1 MGSVGLRRNGKVL
14 CAVVACMLPILA
26 QAAAGGPTS
35 SSVGGTLVTALPPAR
50 PADLPRSEDGPAA
63 APKSHKPATLRPPRD
78 ASVAHAGRASDGTGD
93 GELET
98 PVDVGRPDRPGS
110 FGNQPVRVPGP
121 FLKGKTVAPH
131 SKRPDLEL
139 SNDGRTTV
147 GVFGNAEL
155 MDRTD
160 LRNSTSKSVRD
171 VGAGLTLQYRFGQ

>member
-1 MGSVGLRRNGKVL
+1 MGSVWLRRHGLAL
-14 CAVVACMLPILA
+14 CIAVCVSPLVA
-26 QAAAGGPTS
+26 QAAAGGQDAASIAPGS
-35 SSVGGTLVTALPPAR
+35 AVRALPPAR
-50 PADLPRSEDGPAA
+50 PADLPRLEDAQDPPRKALKPARLHGPAGA
-63 APKSHKPATLRPPRD
+63 AQ
-78 ASVAHAGRASDGTGD
+78 AGRSGD
-93 GELET
+93 DKTDAELER
-98 PVDVGRPDRPGS
+98 PADAGRLDRPGS

-147 GVFGNAEL
+147 GVFGSADL
-155 MDRTD
+155 MDKTD